1 MPHPTTTTRRDLP
14 AGVGSIAFLIV
25 YTVLL
30 AVLTSALWISYFVS

>member
-1 MPHPTTTTRRDLP
+1 MATTPKTRRDEP

-30 AVLTSALWISYFVS
+30 VVITSALWISYLT

>member
-1 MPHPTTTTRRDLP
+1 MATIPNTRHDEP

-30 AVLTSALWISYFVS
+30 VVITGALWISYLT